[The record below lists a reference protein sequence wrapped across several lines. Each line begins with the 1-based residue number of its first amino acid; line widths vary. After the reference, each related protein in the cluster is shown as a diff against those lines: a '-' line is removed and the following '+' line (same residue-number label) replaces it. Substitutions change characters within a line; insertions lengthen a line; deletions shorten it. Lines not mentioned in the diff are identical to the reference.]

1 MGHHKKYVGRDNVKV
16 AILDVE
22 LPDNRIIRSSNL
34 VSLSAKIIIKT
45 IVNFVILMK

>member
-22 LPDNRIIRSSNL
+22 LPDNGIIRSSNF
-34 VSLSAKIIIKT
+34 VSLSEKIIIKT
-45 IVNFVILMK
+45 IVNLLF